1 MRPRVVVVLVNW
13 NGVTDTLECLASL
26 YSDGYPS
33 LSVVV
38 VDNGSVDDS
47 VLSIRD
53 AYPDAIV
60 LEAGRNLG
68 FTGGN
73 NVGIRYAL
81 DHGADYVYL
90 LNNDTT
96 IEARSLEKLAAAAE
110 GCAKAGIVAPV
121 MHYADRPD
129 EVWFG
134 GSSLDICCGL
144 ALHDHSNVP
153 ATLDPPVEIPWV
165 TGCAMFIRAT
175 VLRELGGFDERYY
188 LYFEDVDL
196 SVRMRKLGYSIVL
209 APSARIFH
217 KCGQTGNKT
226 KFVTDYYGTRNQLLF
241 VATHSP
247 STFRRFVLT
256 ALWERQRLMRF
267 WLKEDA
273 ARVLPLM
280 KYNFLGFYDFFRKR
294 FGVYPYGRRTSE
306 VNSVAARRR

>member
-26 YSDGYPS
+26 YADGYPC

-47 VLSIRD
+47 VPSIRA

-73 NVGIRYAL
+73 NVGILYAL

-96 IEARSLEKLAAAAE
+96 IEAGSLEKLAAAAE
-110 GCAKAGIVAPV
+110 GHARAGIVAPI
-121 MHYADRPD
+121 MHYADRPG

-134 GSSLDICCGL
+134 GSSLDIGRGL
-144 ALHDHSNVP
+144 ALHDHSDVP
-153 ATLDPPVEIPWV
+153 AVLEPPREIPWV
-165 TGCAMFIRAT
+165 TGCAMLVRAEA
-175 VLRELGGFDERYY
+175 LRALGGFDERYY

-196 SVRMRKLGYSIVL
+196 SVRVRKLGCTIVL
-209 APSARIFH
+209 VPSARIYH

-247 STFRRFVLT
+247 STLRRFVLT

-294 FGVYPYGRRTSE
+294 FGAYPYGKQPLD
-306 VNSVAARRR
+306 VPAK